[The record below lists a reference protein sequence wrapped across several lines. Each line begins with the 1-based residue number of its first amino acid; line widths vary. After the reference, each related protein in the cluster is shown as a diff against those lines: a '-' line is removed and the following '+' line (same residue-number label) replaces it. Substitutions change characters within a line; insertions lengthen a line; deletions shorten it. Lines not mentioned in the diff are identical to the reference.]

1 MCHQRSNKPRI
12 DSANAISDVYAMGGK
27 PVLAIAILSWP
38 IEKLPQEM
46 AQLVLEARELFAR
59 KDGVVHLIRHNA
71 NLQNV
76 AVMVG
81 RHRNIKTSGR
91 QTNFAQGRRSLI
103 CHSSQ
108 KKEKQRHPQRQP
120 K

>member
-1 MCHQRSNKPRI
+1 
-12 DSANAISDVYAMGGK
+12 MGGK
-27 PVLAIAILSWP
+27 PVLAITILSWS

-46 AQLVLEARELFAR
+46 RNSTWKTRELFAR

-81 RHRNIKTSGR
+81 RRRPTSPKPTHHPR
-91 QTNFAQGRRSLI
+91 KLSL
-103 CHSSQ
+103 
-108 KKEKQRHPQRQP
+108 KKLSIYWR
-120 K
+120 